1 MFSVKQPY
9 QPKPKPQKPAYRP
22 PPPGNYIMIDPI
34 IQYKVS
40 ALVLLS
46 LEIVEIFRNQSDVN
60 LAFTFGNDHKEIR
73 SESLLIEVLL
83 I

>member
-9 QPKPKPQKPAYRP
+9 QPKPKPKPAYRP
-22 PPPGNYIMIDPI
+22 PPPGNNYISSCLIS
-34 IQYKVS
+34 KNKS
-40 ALVLLS
+40 CS
-46 LEIVEIFRNQSDVN
+46 IFKNQSDVN
-60 LAFTFGNDHKEIR
+60 LAFIFGNHHKEIR